1 MRDVMRIFNIKSRYY
16 LLLLTPLLLV
26 NCSCDDD
33 DPAPPPP
40 TIVISGTVTSA
51 SDSGL
56 IKDAQVAI
64 LNVETQQNEI
74 DPWFT
79 DATGTYSFT
88 VPTGSY
94 EVRVSAQG
102 YVSSPLDGL
111 SGIPISATQTYD
123 VSLDPITGST
133 LYGLFKMQLVGYA
146 QSNGALVIL
155 TNNITSESFTAATTD
170 GGALTMFNIPVAD
183 YILTIKSIG
192 HETYVHGSP
201 VTISD
206 GAETLIDNIA
216 LTATAGFTVGGSVTF
231 LAITNAEV
239 DVSLTD
245 QDTGAV
251 IPGTTVTTS
260 NSTYTMTSIAPGSY
274 NILATFKIDGLVVD
288 PDSIVKFGQP
298 SVTVVNANITDGN
311 IDVTGAVSLTSPVL
325 QATGAPAIVDTL
337 TPTLTWAAYASTSD
351 YVVEVLDVD
360 GNVLW
365 GGFTDIG
372 GGLFTKEVTT
382 PNTSIVYSD
391 DFLGLDLVDGETYR
405 WKIYASKDNN
415 QSATGWDLISSSE
428 EAQGV
433 FTVVIP

>member
-1 MRDVMRIFNIKSRYY
+1 MRLFNIKSRYY

-51 SDSGL
+51 SDSGP
-56 IKDAQVAI
+56 IEKAQVAI
-64 LNVETQQNEI
+64 LNIETQQNEL
-74 DPWFT
+74 DPIFT

-102 YVSSPLDGL
+102 YVSSPLAGL

-123 VSLDPITGST
+123 VALDSITGST
-133 LYGLFKMQLVGYA
+133 LYGLFKLQLVGYA

-192 HETYVHGSP
+192 HETYNHGSD

-206 GAETLIDNIA
+206 GVETLIDDIT
-216 LTATAGFTVGGSVTF
+216 LTATAGFTVGGAVTF
-231 LAITNAEV
+231 LATANAEV
-239 DVSLTD
+239 DVSLVD
-245 QDTGAV
+245 QATGAV
-251 IPGTTVTTS
+251 IPGTTVITS
-260 NSTYTMTSIAPGSY
+260 NSTYSMSSIASGTY
-274 NILATFKIDGLVVD
+274 NILATFKVDGLVVD

-298 SVTVVNANITDGN
+298 SVTVTNANITDGN

-325 QATGAPAIVDTL
+325 QATGAPAIVDTA
-337 TPTLTWAAYASTSD
+337 TPTLTWAAYSSTTD

-365 GGFTDIG
+365 GGFTDNG

-382 PNTSIVYSD
+382 TNTSVIYSFD
-391 DFLGLDLVDGETYR
+391 GNGTILVDGETYR
-405 WKIYASKDNN
+405 WKIYASKDNV
-415 QSATGWDLISSSE
+415 QSVNLWELISASE